1 MDILCQIAKYKEDYI
16 DLILCKLLDR
26 FCLNKNLLESKGL
39 KILTKLCSVLPVIRV
54 YTKFADVLTKM
65 KDFEFIAST
74 LNILDIFMLTY
85 KETEPL
91 RISLKNLRKNL
102 KEKSDTLVNVK
113 EFFDKLFRAW
123 SYNPVS
129 TLILCMMSEY
139 FELSYYLI
147 LKL

>member
-26 FCLNKNLLESKGL
+26 LCLNKNLLDSKGL

-54 YTKFADVLTKM
+54 YIKFADVLTKV
-65 KDFEFIAST
+65 KDYEFIAST

-91 RISLKNLRKNL
+91 RICLKNYKKDR
-102 KEKSDTLVNVK
+102 KEKKGLK
-113 EFFDKLFRAW
+113 EFFEKIFRAW
-123 SYNPVS
+123 SFNPVS
-129 TLILCMMSEY
+129 TLILCMMAEY
-139 FELSYYLI
+139 FELSYHLI

>member
-26 FCLNKNLLESKGL
+26 LCLNKNLLDSKGL

-54 YTKFADVLTKM
+54 YIKFADVLTKV
-65 KDFEFIAST
+65 KDYEFIAST
-74 LNILDIFMLTY
+74 LNILDIFMLSY

-91 RISLKNLRKNL
+91 RLCLKNLRKNQKDK
-102 KEKSDTLVNVK
+102 KELK
-113 EFFDKLFRAW
+113 EFFEKIFRAW
-123 SYNPVS
+123 SFNPVS